1 MAKALALGAD
11 LCGMAL
17 PLLPP
22 ALESDVAVERTI
34 DTIHRQLDV
43 AMFLTG
49 SARIP
54 DLKKAR
60 MFVTGRTRQMIDRD
74 NPAMVAE

>member
-1 MAKALALGAD
+1 
-11 LCGMAL
+11 
-17 PLLPP
+17 
-22 ALESDVAVERTI
+22 
-34 DTIHRQLDV
+34 
-43 AMFLTG
+43 MFLTG

-60 MFVTGRTRQMIDRD
+60 MFVSGRTRQMIDRD

>member
-17 PLLPP
+17 PLLAP
-22 ALESDVAVERTI
+22 ALESDAAVERTI

-60 MFVTGRTRQMIDRD
+60 MFVSGRTRQMIDRD